1 MPRVKRR
8 YAVLVTVLL
17 IAFIISA
24 CGGGDEEPTPTS
36 SRNIFPSVTPVNT
49 AIGQVESPTPL
60 PTFSGGSFPSS
71 TPFRFPTV
79 GVAPTLPSRLP
90 DNIQI
95 NSPVSGGILTGAV
108 TIFGSASHPDFVQY
122 ALEYGPQNNPSN
134 LWYPITPQA
143 VTVPVI
149 NGALGAWNTTQV
161 PDGVYQIRLHVY
173 LTGGREVTN
182 AVVSNMTVRNSVPS
196 ATPQATNNP
205 PTIGAIAP
213 FRMIAGTSATLAIGI
228 FDRDGDTVTFSTI
241 SDNPSVVTVSPAG
254 QAISVNAYNPGVAT
268 VTVRA
273 TDARNASSQTSFIVT
288 VERPPSTNNPPNI
301 APIPAQTLQQNTTIN
316 VPVVLSD
323 PDGDEVSFTVS
334 SANSSVASAVASNV
348 NDSINLTGTGHGSTT
363 ISVTAEDSR
372 GLTRTAVF
380 SVVVNPRAPD
390 NNPPSIGA
398 ISGQNVDVG
407 QTRQVTLSTSDPD
420 GDSLNITASSNNTNV
435 VRIASVSANVVQIRG
450 VNAGSAS
457 VMVVV
462 TDGRGGTANTT
473 FSVNVNAPPPPN
485 QNPTIAPISNKTLE
499 LGQTI
504 NVDVVVSDPDGDDLT
519 IASSSDNAE
528 IAATSLVDNDT
539 ISVSATQRTGTANIT
554 VVVTDG
560 KGGSASTSFSV
571 TVNQASQPNR
581 NPTIGQVAD
590 VAVNVG
596 TTINVPL
603 NVSDPDGDS
612 VSITATTDASNVAT
626 VLVGDGN
633 ILTVGGAGTGTATIT
648 VSANDGRGGTATMS
662 FRVTVGQAATTAP
675 ANRPPTIEDV
685 GPQSVNVGQSRPIAL
700 TINDPDGD
708 DLTVVTNTDADS
720 VVDLSFNENTSTL
733 TITGVSADTVNVT
746 VTVSDTSGGTDSTTF
761 EVTVSEPAPA
771 NTPPTIEDVGPQSL
785 DVGQSVG
792 IVLTINDA
800 DGDPLTVTPTA
811 ASGGVVSLSYD
822 EASSTLTI
830 TGSNP
835 GATDVTVT
843 VSDPD
848 GASDSTTFAV
858 TVSQPA
864 PINNPPTI
872 ADVLPQSV
880 EVGLSLPVVLNIS
893 DPDGDPLTVTPTTSS
908 DAVSLSFDENTNTL
922 TITGASEGTPTVTVT
937 VSDPDG
943 ASDST
948 MFTVTVS
955 APAPVNNPPT
965 IGNVGAQTVETGS
978 SVDVSLV
985 IDDPDGDALTVSAS
999 AVPENIVNFGYDE
1012 ATTTLTINGLT
1023 AGTAT
1028 VTVTVSDTGGLTAMT
1043 SFPVTVSAP
1052 PPVNNPPTIEDVG
1065 AQSVDVNQ
1073 SIDLALVINDPDGDP
1088 LTVTPSV
1095 DQEGFVTL
1103 SFNAEN
1109 DTLTITGVAE
1119 GTPTVTVTVSDPSGE
1134 EASTSFPVTVSA
1146 VAEPPT
1152 ETPAPVFD
1160 ITQIPELPDI
1170 SALMSTL
1177 QPIFSAGS
1185 QAGNRANVVAF
1196 AGDDLVNNGSEQPN
1210 PLSPIAE
1217 GTYTLDDNTQNLEN
1231 VITYFTTEPAHIGVD
1246 GSSTSFGVNS
1256 AAVGDGWN
1264 PATLLDPSATDA
1276 PFCQQGESPL
1286 ACELRVAKPAW
1297 MIVSFIPA
1305 NATTLDPTQFRNNLQ
1320 TVVDT
1325 IIQNGT
1331 IPVLVTLPNDGSVDP
1346 GALAQYN
1353 QAIVE
1358 IADERGIPV
1367 YNWYV
1372 TVSNIDPYA
1381 IGGSGPT
1388 DFTAG
1393 ALNSGGINRR
1403 NVAILR
1409 VLNRLRNSSLVQ

>member
-1 MPRVKRR
+1 MLRVKRR
-8 YAVLVTVLL
+8 YAILVTVLL

-24 CGGGDEEPTPTS
+24 CGGGDEDPTPTS

-79 GVAPTLPSRLP
+79 GAAPTLPSRLP

-149 NGALGAWNTTQV
+149 NGALGAWNTTLV

-182 AVVSNMTVRNSVPS
+182 AIVSNMTVRNSVPS

-228 FDRDGDTVTFSTI
+228 FDRDGDSVTFSTFT
-241 SDNPSVVTVSPAG
+241 DNTNVVTVSPAG
-254 QAISVNAYNPGVAT
+254 QAISVNALNPGVAT

-273 TDARNASSQTSFIVT
+273 TDSRNASSQTSFIVT

-301 APIPAQTLQQNTTIN
+301 AAIPAQTLQQNTTIN
-316 VPVVLSD
+316 VPIVLSD

-334 SANSSVASAVASNV
+334 SANSNIASAVASNV
-348 NDSINLTGTGHGSTT
+348 NDSINLTGTGQGSTT

-380 SVVVNPRAPD
+380 SVVVNPRVPD

-398 ISGQNVDVG
+398 ISGQNVNVG

-420 GDSLNITASSNNTNV
+420 GDSLNITASSNNTNI

-457 VMVVV
+457 VTVVV

-473 FSVNVNAPPPPN
+473 FSVSVSAPPPPN

-519 IASSSDNAE
+519 IASNSNSAE
-528 IAATSLVDNDT
+528 IAATSLVDADT
-539 ISVSATQRTGTANIT
+539 ILVTATERTGTADIT
-554 VVVTDG
+554 VVVADG
-560 KGGSASTSFSV
+560 KGGSATTSFSV

-612 VSITATTDASNVAT
+612 VSLTASTSASNVAT

-633 ILTVGGAGTGTATIT
+633 TLTVGGAGTGTATIT

-662 FRVTVGQAATTAP
+662 FSVTVSQAATTAP
-675 ANRPPTIEDV
+675 SNRPPTIEDV
-685 GPQSVNVGQSRPIAL
+685 GPQSVDVGQSRPVVL

-708 DLTVVTNTDADS
+708 ELTVATNANPEG
-720 VVDLSFNENTSTL
+720 VVDLSFNENTNTL
-733 TITGVSADTVNVT
+733 TITGSTAGTANVT
-746 VTVSDTSGGTDSTTF
+746 VTVSDPSGGTDSTTF
-761 EVTVSEPAPA
+761 DVTVSEPAPA

-811 ASGGVVSLSYD
+811 ASGGVVNLSYD
-822 EASSTLTI
+822 EATSTLTI
-830 TGSNP
+830 TGSAEGTTN
-835 GATDVTVT
+835 VTVE

-864 PINNPPTI
+864 PTNNPPTI

-880 EVGLSLPVVLNIS
+880 EVGQSISVSLTINDLDN
-893 DPDGDPLTVTPTTSS
+893 DPLTVVPTAASG
-908 DAVSLSFDENTNTL
+908 DLVDLSFDANTSTL
-922 TITGASEGTPTVTVT
+922 SITGAAAGTTNVTVE
-937 VSDPDG
+937 VSDPSG

-948 MFTVTVS
+948 TFAVTVS

-965 IGNVGAQTVETGS
+965 IGNVGAQAVEAGS
-978 SVDVSLV
+978 SVDVTLTV
-985 IDDPDGDALTVSAS
+985 DDPDGDAITVAAS
-999 AVPENIVNFGYDE
+999 AEPQGIVNFGYDE
-1012 ATTTLTINGLT
+1012 ATTTLTINGL
-1023 AGTAT
+1023 AEGTAT
-1028 VTVTVSDTGGLTAMT
+1028 VTVTVNDTGGLTAST

-1052 PPVNNPPTIEDVG
+1052 VPVNNPPTIEAVG

-1073 SIDLALVINDPDGDP
+1073 SIEVALTIGDPDGDP
-1088 LTVTPSV
+1088 LTVTPSA
-1095 DQEGFVTL
+1095 DPEGLVTL
-1103 SFNAEN
+1103 SFSAETN
-1109 DTLTITGVAE
+1109 TLTITGVAE

-1134 EASTSFPVTVSA
+1134 QASTSFPVTVSA
-1146 VAEPPT
+1146 PVGPPT
-1152 ETPAPVFD
+1152 DTPAPVFD
-1160 ITQIPELPDI
+1160 ITQIDELPDI
-1170 SALMSTL
+1170 TALMPTL
-1177 QPIFSAGS
+1177 QPIFNAGV

-1217 GTYTLDDNTQNLEN
+1217 GTYDLGDNTNLQG
-1231 VITYFTTEPAHIGVD
+1231 ITDYFTVEAAHIGVD

-1264 PATLLDPSATDA
+1264 PATLLNANATDA

-1286 ACELRVAKPAW
+1286 ACELRVAQPAW
-1297 MIVSFIPA
+1297 MIVGFIPA

-1325 IIQNGT
+1325 IIENGT

-1346 GALAQYN
+1346 GTLAQYN

-1372 TVSNIDPYA
+1372 TVSNIDPYSV
-1381 IGGSGPT
+1381 GGTGST

-1393 ALNSGGINRR
+1393 ALNSGINRR
-1403 NVAILR
+1403 NLAILR
-1409 VLNRLRNSSLVQ
+1409 VLNRLRSNLTP